1 MIRNKFISY
10 LSILLFVITIS
21 SCNSEKDKLRYEL
34 VSSIPVECKIN
45 YTDSKCQPVNENFN
59 GTQWTYEG
67 EIEFVNSKQGHS
79 FGLSCEALGSSPYT
93 VTLKLY
99 RGQNILDEVTVNNR
113 EPMPS
118 SPTLYRASASVKTFM
133 EH

>member
-1 MIRNKFISY
+1 MVKQFSRLLLIIVSVIS
-10 LSILLFVITIS
+10 IS
-21 SCNSEKDKLRYEL
+21 ACNSEKDKLRYEL
-34 VSSIPVECKIN
+34 VSSIPVECKIS
-45 YTDSKCQPVNENFN
+45 YTDSKCQQVNENFN

-79 FGLSCEALGSSPYT
+79 FRLSCEALGSSPYT

-118 SPTLYRASASVKTFM
+118 SPTLYRASAFVKTFM